1 MALFFNRRLTKQ
13 MPEQEMA
20 VRGLSGMEKS
30 AVVQIIK
37 ENDIILARKMG
48 RELARSLY
56 FNPIDQARIL
66 TVISELARNI
76 YRYAGSGQ
84 IQYEKLTAGTQI
96 GLRLTAI
103 DHGPGIRDIPKALE
117 QGYSSS
123 NGFGAGLPA
132 VKRMMD
138 EFRIDSSKEMGTKVT
153 VIKWKTRI
161 FGGIC

>member
-1 MALFFNRRLTKQ
+1 
-13 MPEQEMA
+13 MPECDLA
-20 VRGLSGMEKS
+20 VRGLPDMEKS

-48 RELARSLY
+48 RELARSLH

-76 YRYAGSGQ
+76 YRYAGRGQ
-84 IQYEKLTAGTQI
+84 IQFDSLSQGDQI

-103 DHGPGIRDIPKALE
+103 DCGPGIADIPKALK

-123 NGFGAGLPA
+123 NGLGAGLPA
-132 VKRMMD
+132 VERMMD
-138 EFRIDSSKEMGTKVT
+138 EFCIDPAKKWAPKLPWLNGKRESVKKCAKPTLEKNGRIL
-153 VIKWKTRI
+153 
-161 FGGIC
+161 

>member
-1 MALFFNRRLTKQ
+1 
-13 MPEQEMA
+13 MA
-20 VRGLSGMEKS
+20 VRGLSDMKKS

-37 ENDIILARKMG
+37 ENDIILARKTG
-48 RELARSLY
+48 RELARSLH
-56 FNPIDQARIL
+56 FSPIDQARIL

-84 IQYEKLTAGTQI
+84 IQFDCVSEGGQI

-103 DHGPGIRDIPKALE
+103 DGGPGIADIPKALK

-123 NGFGAGLPA
+123 SGLGAGLPA

-138 EFRIDSSKEMGTKVT
+138 EFCIDSSKETGTAIT
-153 VIKWKTRI
+153 VIKWKNRV
-161 FGGIC
+161 FEGMC